1 MHLDKISNQFYKID
15 FSRDFLIA
23 KVYFKKQ
30 NIVIA
35 TGWLDVAKSVFSKQQ
50 IIQFWVMSNEKQFE

>member
-50 IIQFWVMSNEKQFE
+50 IIQF